1 MNYLESKMELKNF
14 YSSVKKN
21 MDYLDKSLNIKGC
34 VMVFED
40 SLYDR
45 TMYYS

>member
-1 MNYLESKMELKNF
+1 MELKNF

-34 VMVFED
+34 VNENDFILVFKSFTD
-40 SLYDR
+40 GKKIQYN
-45 TMYYS
+45 